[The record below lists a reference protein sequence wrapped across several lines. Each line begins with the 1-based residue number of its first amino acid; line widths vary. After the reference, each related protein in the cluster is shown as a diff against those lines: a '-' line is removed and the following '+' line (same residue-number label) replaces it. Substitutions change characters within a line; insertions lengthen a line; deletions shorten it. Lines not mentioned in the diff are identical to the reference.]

1 MTLKQQERL
10 RLILFIAAYGSSI
23 ISRMS
28 GNDINNFLSSYNLS
42 LEEIRKNLFILEDLA
57 IVGAGWMEFV
67 AKEHKEIKT
76 NYEEIIHSAGDLFKT
91 VEVSNNP
98 VKSFALYVYLYRNG
112 YLSCNHKFCYSFS
125 CKDFARLTGADV
137 ITGKAVCRGIS
148 SMFTDI
154 CKENGM
160 DASNVPVKV
169 NPKRFNGLQELC
181 PTDLRSENVNSFEE
195 IFSKISP
202 YIPLGNH
209 VTTHLAHNGI
219 KYDFDPT
226 NDIFLTEKNGR
237 LYISDS
243 SKYYI
248 SHDRIFGF
256 IPLLLGQFNFD
267 IRCGL
272 GIKDTNLPTITH
284 DEYVKL
290 YQEALKMIK
299 DNLDVFEKFY
309 QENNDRYQEIASTA
323 NKQHSLIK
331 RYMPILP
338 IE

>member
-1 MTLKQQERL
+1 MTLKQQENIRL
-10 RLILFIAAYGSSI
+10 MLFIAAYSS
-23 ISRMS
+23 S
-28 GNDINNFLSSYNLS
+28 FLSSMKGNEINTILSNYNLNIDD
-42 LEEIRKNLFILEDLA
+42 IRKSLFLLEDLA
-57 IVGAGWMEFV
+57 VLGAGWMEFIT
-67 AKEHKEIKT
+67 KEHNLI
-76 NYEEIIHSAGDLFKT
+76 EEKYKNIIHNISSLFKT
-91 VEVSNNP
+91 VEVSDNP

-112 YLSCNHKFCYSFS
+112 YLSCNHKFCYGFS

-195 IFSKISP
+195 IFPKISP

-256 IPLLLGQFNFD
+256 IPLLLGQFSFD

-272 GIKDTNLPTITH
+272 GIKDTNLPTIGH
-284 DEYVKL
+284 DEYVRL
-290 YQEALKMIK
+290 YRESLDMIK
-299 DNLDVFEKFY
+299 NNLDLFEKFY
-309 QENNDRYQEIASTA
+309 NDNKETYLDMASTLNA
-323 NKQHSLIK
+323 QHSLIK
-331 RYMPILP
+331 RYIPILP
-338 IE
+338 VK